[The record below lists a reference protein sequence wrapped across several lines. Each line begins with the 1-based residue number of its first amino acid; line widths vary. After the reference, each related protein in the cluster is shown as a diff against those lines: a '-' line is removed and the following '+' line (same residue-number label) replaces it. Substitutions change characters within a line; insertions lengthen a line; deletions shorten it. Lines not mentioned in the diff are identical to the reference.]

1 MLDKFTNQYSVTK
14 TLKFKLR
21 PMGRTLEHI
30 QNKGF
35 VENDEK
41 LATNYKRMK
50 KTIDVYHKDF
60 IARALSQLSISNLDE
75 FLTAYEGNKK
85 NPDDKTKK
93 QLVRI
98 QDNLRKQITSA
109 FTAAEFKTEFSELFK
124 KELLTKNL
132 ESFVLEYN
140 KKNDTDLF
148 FVDDFKNFAT
158 YFIGFHENRK
168 NIYSA
173 DAKHTAL
180 AFRII
185 HENLP
190 KFIENMNSLQLIKDD
205 YPALYESLQNQ
216 VSTELSSIFS
226 AGFVLDDV
234 LNISFYNEL
243 LSQQGIDRFN
253 QLIGGLSTQSGAKK
267 TQGLN
272 ELINEYNQQSPRS
285 SGNRKA
291 PKIRPLYKQIL
302 SDRGSLS
309 FLPEKFAD
317 DRELYDAINDYYLS
331 HLLMVPNDSS
341 EHTLLDSLKHL
352 VTSLPSFDLTKIYL
366 KNDKAISSISNRLFG
381 DYSVLPI
388 ALGYYYDHHINP
400 DHLDQLAAAK
410 SQKKTSDLYRKK
422 DAFTKGYHSVATIE
436 LAYQAYLAS
445 TDSDNGL
452 RKSGIINPVQDYFT
466 RYFVNEP
473 KEDGKPAVDLLRDID
488 NKYTTIKGVLNSEI
502 EEGTRQLLQKGAEV
516 ANIKHFLDAIM
527 NLIHFVKPL
536 GSVIEEDS
544 LLDIDARFYNDF
556 LPLYEELKLFFPL
569 YNKVRDYISQKPYS
583 NEKFKLNFENANLL
597 AGWDVNKE
605 RDRLSVLLQRNGR
618 YYLALMDKSHK
629 KVFEQAPEIAPGSE
643 NSNNPYQKMR
653 YKLLPGPNKM
663 FPKVF
668 FAKGNIDYFAP
679 SKQLIENYEKGTHK
693 KGDDFN
699 LEHCH
704 QLIDFFKQSVA
715 KHKDWHEFG
724 FKFSDTS
731 TYKDSSD
738 FYNEV
743 SKQGYKVTFEDV
755 DADYIDTL
763 VENGQL
769 YLFEIYNK
777 DFSVNSR
784 SKPNLHTIYFK
795 ALFDDENLKDAVY
808 KLNGEGELFY
818 RKASIDPENTINHK
832 KGERVYSKNPLT
844 PDASRVLDYEIVKDK
859 RYTADKFL
867 LHLPVTMNFK
877 ADGIGPGQF
886 NNLVKDTIR
895 DDQNKDMHLIGIDRG
910 ERHLLY
916 LTVINQDGLIIHQ
929 ESLNDVVSSNKTVTP
944 YHTLLDT
951 REKERD
957 DARKNWGVIE
967 NIKDLKKGYLSQVV
981 HKLAKLIYEYN
992 AVVVLEDLN
1001 FGFKRG
1007 RFKVEKQVYQAFEK
1021 ALIDKLNYLVF
1032 KEFESDA
1039 LGGARKALQLTSA
1052 FTAFKDLGK
1061 QTGFLF
1067 YVPAW
1072 NTSKIDP
1079 VTGFV
1084 DLLKPKYENVEQAK
1098 DFIDRFDSIR
1108 YNKERDFFEFEFD
1121 YSNFGTRAQ
1130 DTRTDWTI
1138 CSHGTKRYVYDKKAN
1153 NNKGGQKQ
1161 IDVNTELKAL
1171 FSSYDIDYHG
1181 ELAGRDLRPLIKS
1194 KGDKSLYSSII
1205 FLLRTLLA
1213 MRYSKTNGSKVED
1226 FILSPV
1232 SNDAGVFF
1240 DTRDY
1245 AGIDANSS
1253 SETSTVLPKD
1263 ADANGAYHIALKGLW
1278 VMRQI
1283 QSHTGDD
1290 YKGLD
1295 LKITN
1300 KNWLE
1305 FVQTKPYQK

>member
-1 MLDKFTNQYSVTK
+1 MLENFTNQYSVTK
-14 TLKFKLR
+14 TLKFELR
-21 PMGRTLEHI
+21 PLGRTLEHV

-35 VENDEK
+35 IDADEA
-41 LATNYKRMK
+41 LATNYKRIK

-60 IARALSQLSISNLDE
+60 IARALSKLSLDDLDV
-75 FLTAYEGNKK
+75 FLVAYEDSKT
-85 NPDDKTKK
+85 NPNDKTKK

-98 QDNLRKQITSA
+98 QDDLRKRITGA
-109 FTAAEFKTEFSELFK
+109 FTTDEFKTEFSELFK

-148 FVDDFKNFAT
+148 FVDAFKNFVT
-158 YFIGFHENRK
+158 YFTGFNENRK
-168 NIYSA
+168 NIYSS

-190 KFIENMNSLQLIKDD
+190 KFIENMNSLQIIKDACPD
-205 YPALYESLQNQ
+205 LYATLKQHVDTQ
-216 VSTELSSIFS
+216 LSSIFS
-226 AGFVLDDV
+226 ASFVLDD
-234 LNISFYNEL
+234 LLEIEFYNEL

-253 QLIGGLSTQSGAKK
+253 QLIGGVTAQSGDKK
-267 TQGLN
+267 IQGLN
-272 ELINEYNQQSPRS
+272 ELINQYNQQLSKS
-285 SGNRKA
+285 NGKRKA

-302 SDRGSLS
+302 SDRSSLS
-309 FLPEKFAD
+309 FLPEKFSD
-317 DRELYDAINDYYLS
+317 DRELYEAVNDYYLS
-331 HLLMVPNDSS
+331 HLLMVPDSNTQR
-341 EHTLLDSLKHL
+341 TLLDSLKNL
-352 VTSLPSFDLTKIYL
+352 VTNLASFDLTKIYL
-366 KNDKAISSISNRLFG
+366 KNDKAIALISNRLFG
-381 DYSVLPI
+381 DYSILPI
-388 ALGYYYDHHINP
+388 AIGYYYDHHINP
-400 DHLDQLAAAK
+400 DYLDQIKAAK
-410 SQKKTSDLYRKK
+410 TQKKTDDLWKKK

-445 TDSDNGL
+445 TDLDNAL
-452 RKSGIINPVQDYFT
+452 RNCAIKNPVQEYFSK
-466 RYFVNEP
+466 YFVNEP
-473 KEDGKPAVDLLRDID
+473 REDGKAAIDLLRDID
-488 NKYTTIKGVLNSEI
+488 NKYTTIKGILNAEI

-516 ANIKHFLDAIM
+516 ANIKYFLDAIM

-536 GSVIEEDS
+536 GSVVEDNN
-544 LLDIDARFYNDF
+544 LLDIDPHFYNDL
-556 LPLYEELKLFFPL
+556 LPLYEELKLFYPL

-583 NEKFKLNFENANLL
+583 KEQFKLNFENANLL
-597 AGWDVNKE
+597 AGWDANKE
-605 RDRLSVLLQRNGR
+605 STRLSVLLQKDGH
-618 YYLALMDKSHK
+618 YYLALMDKAHK
-629 KVFEQAPEIAPGSE
+629 KVFEQAPEI
-643 NSNNPYQKMR
+643 SNAAAKNNECYQKMR

-663 FPKVF
+663 LPKVF
-668 FAKGNIDYFAP
+668 FAKGNIAYFAP
-679 SKQLIENYEKGTHK
+679 SKQLLENYEKGTHK

-699 LEHCH
+699 IEHCH
-704 QLIDFFKQSVA
+704 QLIDFFKQSIA

-731 TYKDSSD
+731 TYRDISD

-755 DADYIDTL
+755 DANYIENL
-763 VENGQL
+763 VESGQL

-777 DFSVNSR
+777 DFSASTR
-784 SKPNLHTIYFK
+784 GKPNLHTIYFK
-795 ALFDDENLKDAVY
+795 SLFVEENLKDAVY
-808 KLNGEGELFY
+808 KLNGDGELFY
-818 RKASIDPENTINHK
+818 RRASIDPENTITHK
-832 KGERVYSKNPLT
+832 KGERVHSKNPLT

-859 RYTADKFL
+859 RYTMDKFL

-877 ADGIGPGQF
+877 ASGIGPGQF

-895 DDQNKDMHLIGIDRG
+895 NDQSQDIHLIGIDRG

-916 LTVINQDGLIIHQ
+916 LTVINQAGVIIHQ
-929 ESLNDVVSSNKTVTP
+929 ESLNDVVSSNNTVTS
-944 YHTLLDT
+944 YHKLLDN

-957 DARKNWGVIE
+957 NARKNWGVIE

-1039 LGGARKALQLTSA
+1039 VGGARKALQLTSA
-1052 FTAFKDLGK
+1052 FTSFKDLGK

-1098 DFIDRFDSIR
+1098 DFIDRFDSIH
-1108 YNKERDFFEFEFD
+1108 YNKEKDFFEFVFD
-1121 YSNFGTRAQ
+1121 YNNFGTRAQ

-1171 FSSYDIDYHG
+1171 FSSYGIDYHE

-1194 KGDKSLYSSII
+1194 KGDKTLYSTVI
-1205 FLLRTLLA
+1205 FLLRALLS
-1213 MRYSKTNGSKVED
+1213 MRYSKTNGSEVED
-1226 FILSPV
+1226 FLLSPV

-1245 AGIDANSS
+1245 DGIGVNSS
-1253 SETSTVLPKD
+1253 LKLPTVLPKD

-1300 KNWLE
+1300 KNWLD